1 MKTRRLVFLACTV
14 LVLPIFVL
22 PADTSVDNYGDPRDP
37 SVLATMI
44 DEARD
49 EFELIDVRTP
59 SEYADGHIPTAENI
73 DYREIAQAMADGD
86 RDQMVVL
93 YCRSGS
99 RASVAES
106 ALRSIGYTQVV
117 NFGGLRDWTGPVE
130 RGR

>member
-1 MKTRRLVFLACTV
+1 MALMSPAMV
-14 LVLPIFVL
+14 LS
-22 PADTSVDNYGDPRDP
+22 ADTLFDRYGDPRDP

-86 RDQMVVL
+86 REKPVVL

-117 NFGGLRDWTGPVE
+117 NFGGLRDWTGSVE

>member
-1 MKTRRLVFLACTV
+1 MV
-14 LVLPIFVL
+14 LVLTALVSPVVVL
-22 PADTSVDNYGDPRDP
+22 PADTLFDSYGDPRDP

-49 EFELIDVRTP
+49 EFALIDVRTP
-59 SEYADGHIPTAENI
+59 AEYADGHIPTAENI

-86 RDQMVVL
+86 RDQPVVV

-106 ALRSIGYTQVV
+106 ALRSIGYTRVV

-130 RGR
+130 RGQ